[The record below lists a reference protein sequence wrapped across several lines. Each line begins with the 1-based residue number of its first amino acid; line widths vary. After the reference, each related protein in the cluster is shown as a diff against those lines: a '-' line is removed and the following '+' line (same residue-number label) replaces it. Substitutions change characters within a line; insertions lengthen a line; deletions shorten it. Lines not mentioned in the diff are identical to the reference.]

1 MDTRFSSLDGKVQ
14 RYSPNVQY
22 LHCLFFYFFNGFT
35 GLLLC
40 LNTSWNCAIYV
51 RCYRLCSVLNRSKPL
66 NKFQYSS
73 GPGNAVQRMEF
84 CCFLLYNFCFYIY
97 QKLVLWCENGCRS
110 LSDCCRHLTYPM
122 NCSAWVEM
130 WIPVN
135 SRFISLTSQK
145 IQFSG
150 MTLCCWASSS

>member
-1 MDTRFSSLDGKVQ
+1 MFQNSPQMKMSRMNRTKNTVLHRMYNKWTPGSAPLMGRF
-14 RYSPNVQY
+14 NVTV
-22 LHCLFFYFFNGFT
+22 LTCNICIVFFYFFNGFT

-51 RCYRLCSVLNRSKPL
+51 RCYWLCSLLNRSKPL

-84 CCFLLYNFCFYIY
+84 CCFLLYNFCFFIY

-122 NCSAWVEM
+122 NCSA
-130 WIPVN
+130 
-135 SRFISLTSQK
+135 
-145 IQFSG
+145 
-150 MTLCCWASSS
+150 